1 MKILSI
7 ETSCDETAAAVVED
21 GREVLSSVI
30 ASQVE
35 EHKLY
40 GGVVPEIASR
50 RHAEAI
56 VPVVQ
61 KALDDTK
68 LNMDDID
75 AIAVTHAPGLIGALL
90 VGVNFAKGLSLS
102 TGKPL
107 IPTHH
112 LRSHIASN
120 YISHKELKPPF
131 MCLVVSGG
139 HSHIVMVED
148 YTKMKVIGRTR
159 DDAAGEAFDKAAR
172 TMGMPYPGG
181 IEMDKIA
188 ELGNPDA
195 FEFPRPVVRDAP
207 YDFSFSGL
215 KTCVINLIHNM
226 EQRGEEIPREDICA
240 SFRSAVVELLV
251 SNTMKACED
260 YGIDT
265 LVVAGGVS
273 ANSLLRKRL
282 GGESLKREIKFYKP
296 DRSVCTDNAAM
307 VGSQGY
313 YEYLS
318 GNIADLSL
326 NAVATLPIDYR

>member
-1 MKILSI
+1 MKILAI
-7 ETSCDETAAAVVED
+7 ESSCDETAAAVVED
-21 GREVLSSVI
+21 GRKVISSVV

-56 VPVVQ
+56 VPVVKNSLEQ
-61 KALDDTK
+61 AELTLKE
-68 LNMDDID
+68 ID
-75 AIAVTHAPGLIGALL
+75 AIAVTYAPGLIGALL

-102 TGKPL
+102 TGLPL
-107 IPTHH
+107 VPTHH

-120 YISHKELKPPF
+120 YISNPDLKPPF
-131 MCLVVSGG
+131 LCLVVSGG

-148 YTKMKVIGRTR
+148 YTKMRIIGKTR

-181 IEMDKIA
+181 IALDKVA
-188 ELGNPDA
+188 EDGDPFA
-195 FEFPRPVVRDAP
+195 FKLPRPTVSGSQ

-215 KTCVINLIHNM
+215 KTAVINLIHNSAQKGI
-226 EQRGEEIPREDICA
+226 ELNKADVCA
-240 SFRSAVVELLV
+240 SFRYAVVDCLKTNFLKAAEDLKVEKLV
-251 SNTMKACED
+251 
-260 YGIDT
+260 I
-265 LVVAGGVS
+265 AGGVS
-273 ANSLLRKRL
+273 ANRLLRS
-282 GGESLKREIKFYKP
+282 SLQEECDKHGLAFYMPEK
-296 DRSVCTDNAAM
+296 SLCGDNAAM

-318 GNIADLSL
+318 GNIASTDL
-326 NAVATLPIDYR
+326 NAFATMSIEL

>member
-1 MKILSI
+1 MKILAI
-7 ETSCDETAAAVVED
+7 ESSCDETAAAVVED
-21 GREVLSSVI
+21 GRKVISSVV

-56 VPVVQ
+56 VPVVKSSLEQ
-61 KALDDTK
+61 AELTLKE
-68 LNMDDID
+68 ID
-75 AIAVTHAPGLIGALL
+75 AIAVTYAPGLIGALL

-102 TGKPL
+102 TGLPL
-107 IPTHH
+107 VPTHH

-120 YISHKELKPPF
+120 YISNPDLKPPF
-131 MCLVVSGG
+131 LCLVVSGG

-148 YTKMKVIGRTR
+148 YTKMRIIGKTR

-181 IEMDKIA
+181 IALDKVA
-188 ELGNPDA
+188 EDGDPFA
-195 FEFPRPVVRDAP
+195 FKLPRPTVSGSQ

-215 KTCVINLIHNM
+215 KTAVINLIHNSVQKGI
-226 EQRGEEIPREDICA
+226 ELNKADVCA
-240 SFRSAVVELLV
+240 SFRYAVVDCLKTNFLKAAEDLKVDKLV
-251 SNTMKACED
+251 
-260 YGIDT
+260 I
-265 LVVAGGVS
+265 AGGVS
-273 ANSLLRKRL
+273 ANRLLRS
-282 GGESLKREIKFYKP
+282 SLQEECDKHGLAFYMPEK
-296 DRSVCTDNAAM
+296 SLCGDNAAM

-318 GNIADLSL
+318 GNIASTDL
-326 NAVATLPIDYR
+326 NAFATMSIEL

>member
-7 ETSCDETAAAVVED
+7 ESSCDETAAAVVED
-21 GREVLSSVI
+21 GRNVLSSVI

-56 VPVVQ
+56 VPVVE
-61 KALDDTK
+61 KALTEAE
-68 LNMDDID
+68 MTIEDID

-90 VGVNFAKGLSLS
+90 VGVNFAKGLSLAS
-102 TGKPL
+102 GKPL

-120 YISHKELKPPF
+120 YISYKELKPPF
-131 MCLVVSGG
+131 LCLVVSGG

-181 IEMDKIA
+181 IEMDKVA
-188 ELGNPDA
+188 ELGDENK

-215 KTCVINLIHNM
+215 KTAVINLIHNM
-226 EQRGEEIPREDICA
+226 EQRGEAIPKEDICA
-240 SFRSAVVELLV
+240 SFRKAVVDLLV
-251 SNTMKACED
+251 SNFMKAAED
-260 YGIDT
+260 FGVKT

-282 GGESLKREIKFYKP
+282 AREADKRGFDFYKP
-296 DRSVCTDNAAM
+296 DKSVCTDNAAM
-307 VGSQGY
+307 VGAQGY

-326 NAVATLPIDYR
+326 NAVATLPIDYN

>member
-7 ETSCDETAAAVVED
+7 ETSCDETAAAVVEN
-21 GREVLSSVI
+21 GRDVLSSVI

-56 VPVVQ
+56 VPVVK
-61 KALDDTK
+61 KALNDAEMTIE
-68 LNMDDID
+68 DID

-102 TGKPL
+102 SGKPL

-131 MCLVVSGG
+131 LCLVVSGG

-148 YTKMKVIGRTR
+148 YTKMKVIGKTR

-172 TMGMPYPGG
+172 TLGMPYPGG
-181 IEMDKIA
+181 IEMDRIA
-188 ELGNPDA
+188 ELGDDSK
-195 FEFPRPVVRDAP
+195 FDFPRPVVRDAP

-215 KTCVINLIHNM
+215 KTAVINLIHNM
-226 EQRGEEIPREDICA
+226 EQRGEKIPKEDICA
-240 SFRSAVVELLV
+240 SFRKAVVELLV
-251 SNTMKACED
+251 SNFMKAAED
-260 YGIDT
+260 YNVKT

-282 GGESLKREIKFYKP
+282 SEESEKRGFKFFKP
-296 DRSVCTDNAAM
+296 DKSVCTDNAAM
-307 VGSQGY
+307 VGAQGY

>member
-7 ETSCDETAAAVVED
+7 ESSCDETAAAVVDD

-56 VPVVQ
+56 VPVVS
-61 KALDDTK
+61 KALSDASLT
-68 LNMDDID
+68 MDDID

-90 VGVNFAKGLSLS
+90 VGVNFAKGLSLA

-107 IPTHH
+107 VPTHH

-181 IEMDKIA
+181 IEMDKVA

-195 FEFPRPVVRDAP
+195 FKFPRPVVHDAP

-215 KTCVINLIHNM
+215 KTAVINLIHNL
-226 EQRGEEIPREDICA
+226 EQRGEAVPREDICA

-260 YGIDT
+260 FGVKT

-282 GGESLKREIKFYKP
+282 SEESEKRGFMFFKP
-296 DRSVCTDNAAM
+296 DKSVCTDNAAM

>member
-61 KALDDTK
+61 KALDDAK

-181 IEMDKIA
+181 IEMDRIA

-226 EQRGEEIPREDICA
+226 EQRGEEIPREDLCA

-251 SNTMKACED
+251 SNFMKACED
-260 YGIDT
+260 YGVKT

-282 GGESLKREIKFYKP
+282 GGESQKRGYRFFKP
-296 DRSVCTDNAAM
+296 DKSVCTDNAAM

-326 NAVATLPIDYR
+326 NAAATLPIDYR

>member
-7 ETSCDETAAAVVED
+7 ESSCDETAAAVVED
-21 GREVLSSVI
+21 GRNVLSSVI

-56 VPVVQ
+56 VPVVE
-61 KALDDTK
+61 KALKEAEMTIE
-68 LNMDDID
+68 DID

-90 VGVNFAKGLSLS
+90 VGVNFAKGLSLAS
-102 TGKPL
+102 GKPL

-120 YISHKELKPPF
+120 YISYKELKPPF
-131 MCLVVSGG
+131 LCLVVSGG

-181 IEMDKIA
+181 IEMDKVA

-195 FEFPRPVVRDAP
+195 FKFPRPVVHDAP

-215 KTCVINLIHNM
+215 KTAVINLIHNL
-226 EQRGEEIPREDICA
+226 EQRGEAVPREDICA

-260 YGIDT
+260 FGVKT

-282 GGESLKREIKFYKP
+282 SEESEKRGFMFFKP
-296 DRSVCTDNAAM
+296 DKSVCTDNAAM

>member
-7 ETSCDETAAAVVED
+7 ESSCDETAAAVVED

-40 GGVVPEIASR
+40 GGAVPEIASR

-56 VPVVQ
+56 VPVVS
-61 KALDDTK
+61 KALSDASLT
-68 LNMDDID
+68 MDDID

-90 VGVNFAKGLSLS
+90 VGVNFAKGLSLA

-107 IPTHH
+107 VPTHH

-181 IEMDKIA
+181 IEMDKVA

-195 FEFPRPVVRDAP
+195 FKFPRPVVHDAP

-215 KTCVINLIHNM
+215 KTAVINLIHNL
-226 EQRGEEIPREDICA
+226 EQRGEAVPREDICA

-260 YGIDT
+260 FGVKT

-282 GGESLKREIKFYKP
+282 SEESEKRGFMFFKP
-296 DRSVCTDNAAM
+296 DKSVCTDNAAM

>member
-1 MKILSI
+1 MKILAI

-56 VPVVQ
+56 VPVV
-61 KALDDTK
+61 KNALDEADLTIEE
-68 LNMDDID
+68 ID

-90 VGVNFAKGLSLS
+90 VGVNFAKGLSLTS
-102 TGKPL
+102 GKPL

-120 YISHKELKPPF
+120 YISYKELKPPF
-131 MCLVVSGG
+131 LCLVVSGG

-181 IEMDKIA
+181 IEMDKVA
-188 ELGNPDA
+188 ELGDENK
-195 FEFPRPVVRDAP
+195 FSFPRPVVRDAP

-215 KTCVINLIHNM
+215 KTAVINLIHNLK
-226 EQRGEEIPREDICA
+226 QRNEEIPKEDICA
-240 SFRSAVVELLV
+240 SFRKAVVELLV
-251 SNTMKACED
+251 SNFMKAAED
-260 YGIDT
+260 FNVKT

-273 ANSLLRKRL
+273 ANSLLRRRLDEEAQKR
-282 GGESLKREIKFYKP
+282 GFKFYKP
-296 DRSVCTDNAAM
+296 DKSVCTDNAAM
-307 VGSQGY
+307 VGAQGY

-326 NAVATLPIDYR
+326 NAAATLPIDYR

>member
-7 ETSCDETAAAVVED
+7 ESSCDETAAAVVED
-21 GREVLSSVI
+21 GRKVLSSVI

-56 VPVVQ
+56 VPVVR
-61 KALDDTK
+61 KALDDAK
-68 LNMDDID
+68 LNMENID

-90 VGVNFAKGLSLS
+90 VGVNFAKGLSLA

-172 TMGMPYPGG
+172 TMGMSYPGG

-188 ELGNPDA
+188 ELGDPNA

-226 EQRGEEIPREDICA
+226 EQRGEKPPREDICA

-251 SNTMKACED
+251 ANFMKACED
-260 YGIDT
+260 FSVDT

-282 GGESLKREIKFYKP
+282 DEESAKRGYKFYKP
-296 DRSVCTDNAAM
+296 DKSVCTDNAAM

-326 NAVATLPIDYR
+326 NAAATLPIDYR